1 VNGGFNDL
9 DLSGR
14 QTVLDHDGG
23 VDWGTIPMEKPFSLS
38 HDWPLLPENL
48 HQLVQGF
55 DVVGIHCGSPGHIVG
70 VHCKPGEAY
79 TRLKTA
85 SCEASP
91 GTTHMCTLEICIWS
105 LQIPDNAD
113 KCALDYSTFGFSK

>member
-1 VNGGFNDL
+1 MNGEFNDL
-9 DLSGR
+9 DLSGH

-70 VHCKPGEAY
+70 VVYPHGIEECQHHLLGLAGLDLGLDGA
-79 TRLKTA
+79 RL
-85 SCEASP
+85 
-91 GTTHMCTLEICIWS
+91 
-105 LQIPDNAD
+105 
-113 KCALDYSTFGFSK
+113 ALWQPLL